1 MFGNF
6 YCFAILDWSYLV
18 KSRRVW
24 CVANLQR
31 YGMNPH
37 QVWNQNFMDD
47 TMPID
52 GLVELRNHLEHD
64 VDLGGDEDKA

>member
-18 KSRRVW
+18 RSRRGW

-37 QVWNQNFMDD
+37 QVWNQNFMDND
-47 TMPID
+47 MPID
-52 GLVELRNHLEHD
+52 GLVEHLEYD
-64 VDLGGDEDKA
+64 VGLGGDEDEA